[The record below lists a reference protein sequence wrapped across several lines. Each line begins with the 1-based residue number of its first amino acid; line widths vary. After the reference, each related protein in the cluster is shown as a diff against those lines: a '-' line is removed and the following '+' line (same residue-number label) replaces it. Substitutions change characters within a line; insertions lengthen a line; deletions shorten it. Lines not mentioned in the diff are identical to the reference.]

1 MLQRLLL
8 LIGVVLFS
16 FTDQSFAQELP
27 GNENYSYAVLARL
40 SDNAEIIASA
50 KVNRA
55 IILPAE
61 RAPNVAPGK
70 VRIYVEA
77 DILGLIRG
85 RGGLPESIRYLV
97 DMPLTER
104 GKAPKIKR
112 ETFLLFAR
120 RGGSANELQLIG
132 PDAQMPWTQTLND
145 RVRAITQ
152 QLLAAD
158 APPPITG
165 VKEIFH
171 VPGNLQGEGE
181 TQIFLNTPNGDPVSI
196 SILRRPRQTPV
207 WAVSLSEIVDAAA
220 TRPRRDTP
228 LWYRLACGLP
238 REVPD
243 DVLFSANRRSN
254 MIAREDYSLVLRDLG
269 PCE

>member
-1 MLQRLLL
+1 M
-8 LIGVVLFS
+8 
-16 FTDQSFAQELP
+16 
-27 GNENYSYAVLARL
+27 SYAKLAQL
-40 SDNAEIIASA
+40 SDNSDIIASA
-50 KVNRA
+50 RVKRA
-55 IILPAE
+55 ITLPPE
-61 RAPNVAPGK
+61 RAPNVAIGN

-77 DILGLIRG
+77 EILGLIRG
-85 RGGLPESIRYLV
+85 QGGLPESIRYLV
-97 DMPLTER
+97 DMPLDAR
-104 GKAPKIKR
+104 GKAPKIKKKS
-112 ETFLLFAR
+112 FLLFAR
-120 RGGSANELQLIG
+120 RGGSPAELQLLG
-132 PDAQMPWTQTLND
+132 PDAQQPWSQTLND

-158 APPPITG
+158 APPVITG
-165 VKEIFH
+165 VKEAFH

-207 WAVSLSEIVDAAA
+207 WAVSLSEIVDASA

-238 REVPD
+238 REIPD
-243 DVLFSANRRSN
+243 DVLFSADNRAN